1 MRATIASRG
10 ITEKDL
16 ERREREKKRERRK
29 RKIFWKCSG
38 KIREEIKGQ
47 RKRKLFHGA

>member
-1 MRATIASRG
+1 MPVEESQKKIWKEERG
-10 ITEKDL
+10 
-16 ERREREKKRERRK
+16 EKKRERRK

>member
-1 MRATIASRG
+1 MPAEESQKKIWTEERG
-10 ITEKDL
+10 GGET
-16 ERREREKKRERRK
+16 ERRK
-29 RKIFWKCSG
+29 RKVCWKCSD